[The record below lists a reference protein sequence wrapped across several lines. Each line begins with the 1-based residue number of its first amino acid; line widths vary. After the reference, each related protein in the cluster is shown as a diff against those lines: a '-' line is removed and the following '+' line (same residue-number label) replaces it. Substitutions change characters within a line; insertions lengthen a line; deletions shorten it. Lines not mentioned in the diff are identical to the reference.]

1 MWYMTKKSIDVTV
14 ESAAPPAAVYALLR
28 AGETWPT
35 WSPITSFE
43 LERPADHEPE
53 GVGAVRIFRTVQ
65 PLRNVT
71 TSRER
76 IVELVP
82 DRRLSYVLL
91 SGLPLSDYR
100 ADVDLT
106 PNGSGTTIR
115 WHSTFDPAV
124 RGTGWFYRAVLGAF
138 IRRCAQGLAAHASTV
153 QDRSTRP

>member
-1 MWYMTKKSIDVTV
+1 
-14 ESAAPPAAVYALLR
+14 LLR
-28 AGETWPT
+28 AGDTWPT

-43 LERPADHEPE
+43 LEQPADDEPE
-53 GVGAVRIFRTVQ
+53 GVGAIRIFRTVQ

-76 IVELVP
+76 LVELVP
-82 DRRLSYVLL
+82 ERRLSYVLL
-91 SGLPLSDYR
+91 SGLPLRNYR

-106 PNGSGTTIR
+106 PHGTGTTIR

-124 RGTGWFYRAVLGAF
+124 PGSGWLYRAILDAF
-138 IRRCAQGLAAHASTV
+138 IRRCAQGLATHAARA